1 MKKLLAVGIALLLL
15 PLFGCAKEEKGPVVI
30 VHCDGCGKELE
41 YPADSGV
48 TEDWI
53 LLCSDCNTKADRD

>member
-1 MKKLLAVGIALLLL
+1 MKKLVTVGIALLLL
-15 PLFGCAKEEKGPVVI
+15 PLFGCGKEKGPVVV
-30 VHCDGCGKELE
+30 VHCDGCGKALE

-53 LLCSDCNTKADRD
+53 ILCDECSAKVDRD